1 MTFNDYINDIFQ
13 FFIENEI
20 NIKPFPVIKI
30 DKTVVNRFD
39 PFIKTGHYNSNSKEI
54 TLNVNN
60 RHIKDILRTLCHE
73 LIHHYQNISENKFEN
88 VNLSGNLNQN
98 SKLEEI
104 EAEAYQMGNII
115 FRRWTEKF
123 KENN

>member
-1 MTFNDYINDIFQ
+1 MKFNDYKKDIFQ
-13 FFIENEI
+13 FFLDNGI
-20 NIKPFPVIKI
+20 NIEPFPSIKI
-30 DKTVVNRFD
+30 DKTEVDIYN
-39 PFIKTGHYNSNSKEI
+39 PFIKTGYYNHQTKEI

-60 RHIKDILRTLCHE
+60 RHLKDILRTLCHE
-73 LIHHYQNISENKFEN
+73 LIHHYQNISEHKFDDID
-88 VNLSGNLNQN
+88 LSGNLNQN

-123 KENN
+123 KENL